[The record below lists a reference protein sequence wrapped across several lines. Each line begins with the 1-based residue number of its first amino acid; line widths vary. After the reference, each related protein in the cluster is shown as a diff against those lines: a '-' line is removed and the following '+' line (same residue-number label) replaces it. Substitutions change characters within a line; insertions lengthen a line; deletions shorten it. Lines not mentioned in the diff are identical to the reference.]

1 VVQGKAGAIEQE
13 HILGKYDR
21 PANAQ
26 WVKTGRAARQTALV
40 DAEGASE
47 NIWALAQ
54 VCRCTCACAC
64 RARVCA
70 CARVVFVLRR
80 GTRGAFCP
88 FGFTITSLQQSLG
101 STMTA
106 LQRWRR
112 VRRDKEGPGCHGAK
126 C

>member
-1 VVQGKAGAIEQE
+1 MGEDWQ
-13 HILGKYDR
+13 
-21 PANAQ
+21 
-26 WVKTGRAARQTALV
+26 GRAPDRARRRRGDLREHL
-40 DAEGASE
+40 DARPG
-47 NIWALAQ
+47 
-54 VCRCTCACAC
+54 VRVHV
-64 RARVCA
+64 RVRVRVCA

-88 FGFTITSLQQSLG
+88 FGFTRTSLQQSLG